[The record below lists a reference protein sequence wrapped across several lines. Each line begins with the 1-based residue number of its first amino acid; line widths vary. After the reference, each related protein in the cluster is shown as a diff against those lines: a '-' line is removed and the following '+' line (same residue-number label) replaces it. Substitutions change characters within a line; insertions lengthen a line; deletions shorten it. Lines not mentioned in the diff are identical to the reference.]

1 MAEAYRLWHGKAS
14 PASDARPLTAIESV
28 AFRGAANHC
37 AAMRGYFGIGVE
49 GLSKPMNAGTLFR
62 SAHAF
67 GASFVFTIGGVWQTR
82 EANLSD
88 TSASAG
94 QVPHYH
100 CPDLA
105 DLVLPDRC
113 ALVGIELLDEA
124 VELPSFRHPRCAAYV
139 LGPERGSLSPELT
152 ARCEHIIRI
161 PTGFCIN
168 LAIAGSIVMYD
179 RLISLQRFAAR
190 PLTPGG
196 KTQSP
201 PAHVHGLPVIR
212 RVMGEADASS
222 GATSEQA
229 AAAVGKTPTHR

>member
-1 MAEAYRLWHGKAS
+1 
-14 PASDARPLTAIESV
+14 
-28 AFRGAANHC
+28 
-37 AAMRGYFGIGVE
+37 MRGYFGIGVE

-67 GASFVFTIGGVWQTR
+67 GASFVFTIGGVWQER

-88 TSASAG
+88 TSDSAG

-100 CPDLA
+100 FSGLGEMQ
-105 DLVLPDRC
+105 LPHRC

-152 ARCEHIIRI
+152 ALCDHIIRI
-161 PTGFCIN
+161 PTSFCIN

-179 RLISLQRFAAR
+179 RVISLGRFAAR

-196 KTQSP
+196 KIQP
-201 PAHVHGLPVIR
+201 LPEHQHGLPTFR
-212 RVMGEADASS
+212 RVAADGAAHSPESVPVISQKLSS
-222 GATSEQA
+222 TTAAT
-229 AAAVGKTPTHR
+229 VGKKRTRR

>member
-1 MAEAYRLWHGKAS
+1 
-14 PASDARPLTAIESV
+14 
-28 AFRGAANHC
+28 
-37 AAMRGYFGIGVE
+37 MRGYFGIGVE

-88 TSASAG
+88 TSDSSG

-100 CPDLA
+100 FDGLHDLR
-105 DLVLPDRC
+105 LPARC
-113 ALVGIELLDEA
+113 VLVGIELLDDA

-139 LGPERGSLSPELT
+139 LGPERGSLSEELT
-152 ARCEHIIRI
+152 ARCDHIIRI
-161 PTGFCIN
+161 PTSFCIN

-190 PLTPGG
+190 PIAAGG
-196 KTQSP
+196 KVEP
-201 PAHVHGLPVIR
+201 LPAHVHGLPTIR
-212 RVMGEADASS
+212 RQEDATVSS
-222 GATSEQA
+222 PEIVPPARKTPSSKS
-229 AAAVGKTPTHR
+229 AAAVGKRPPRR

>member
-1 MAEAYRLWHGKAS
+1 V
-14 PASDARPLTAIESV
+14 ESV
-28 AFRGAANHC
+28 AFHRAANHC

-67 GASFVFTIGGVWQTR
+67 GASFVFTIGGVWQSR

-88 TSASAG
+88 TSDSAG

-100 CPDLA
+100 FADLA
-105 DLVLPDRC
+105 ELRLPDRC
-113 ALVGIELLDEA
+113 ALVGIELLEDA

-139 LGPERGSLSPELT
+139 LGPERGSLTPELT
-152 ARCEHIIRI
+152 ARCDHIIRI
-161 PTGFCIN
+161 PTRFCIN

-179 RLISLQRFAAR
+179 RLISLRRFAAR

-196 KTQSP
+196 DSEP
-201 PAHVHGLPVIR
+201 PVPHVHGMPVMR
-212 RVMGEADASS
+212 RVAGDAA
-222 GATSEQA
+222 GVLPEVVPQPPT
-229 AAAVGKTPTHR
+229 AVGKGPARR

>member
-1 MAEAYRLWHGKAS
+1 MVNQAVGGSE
-14 PASDARPLTAIESV
+14 II
-28 AFRGAANHC
+28 AFPIATTHC

-67 GASFVFTIGGVWQTR
+67 GASFVFTVGGVWHER

-88 TSASAG
+88 TSDSAG

-100 CPDLA
+100 FNGLGDLR
-105 DLVLPDRC
+105 LPDRC

-139 LGPERGSLSPELT
+139 LGPERGSLSPALT

-161 PTGFCIN
+161 PTSFCVN

-179 RLISLQRFAAR
+179 RLISMQRFAAR
-190 PLTPGG
+190 PLTAGG
-196 KTQSP
+196 AVQALP
-201 PAHVHGLPVIR
+201 IHVHGAPTFRHLSA
-212 RVMGEADASS
+212 ADDAVSPASVS
-222 GATSEQA
+222 PKGVPKKSTPQPSNS
-229 AAAVGKTPTHR
+229 AAAVGKRPSRR

>member
-1 MAEAYRLWHGKAS
+1 
-14 PASDARPLTAIESV
+14 
-28 AFRGAANHC
+28 
-37 AAMRGYFGIGVE
+37 MRGYFGIGVE

-67 GASFVFTIGGVWQTR
+67 GASFVFTIGGVWQER

-88 TSASAG
+88 TSDSAG

-100 CPDLA
+100 FGGLNDLR
-105 DLVLPDRC
+105 LPDRC

-152 ARCEHIIRI
+152 ARCDHIIRI
-161 PTGFCIN
+161 PTSFCIN

-196 KTQSP
+196 SVEAP
-201 PAHVHGLPVIR
+201 PVHIHGLPTFRHPSPESVPP
-212 RVMGEADASS
+212 VPPASPS
-222 GATSEQA
+222 KP
-229 AAAVGKTPTHR
+229 AAAVGKRPSRR